1 MSAEPR
7 PLPEGTLLAERFEV
21 ESVLGRGAFGIVYL
35 AQDLVRNDAVVVK
48 ELAPAGCQRD
58 ADNLVQLPLEAAHR
72 LRQNFL
78 NEAKTIS
85 RLHVRGVLPVRMG
98 FAENGTA
105 YFATDY
111 LPNAG
116 TVERLLLKE
125 GRLEIDGALD
135 ILYQCLEILESI
147 HAKGVLHRD
156 LKPSNILINSNG
168 EVTLIDFG
176 AAREWQADAST
187 THTVLF
193 TPGYAPLEQM
203 AERARRGPASDLFAL
218 CATTYEMLAG
228 RKPET
233 ATDRASGAELTPLHS
248 LRPDV
253 DVAVTYAIEAGL
265 ALKYTDRPQSIE
277 AFREL
282 LARETDADGP
292 QGLFELDAQMMRLQ
306 KFAFERR
313 ECPACKGLLE
323 DPKPLRSGVC
333 PVCHEGSVKRREIH
347 RHQCPI
353 CRVAILK
360 RIHNLNPMRTCPK
373 CGTGWLNVKRKNLLS
388 KEVIATCQDCS
399 ATFSGDQLGGD
410 TLAKSGRAEHLWRCD
425 SCGSQLDER
434 PDGRLAV
441 KHSTRSSAYTVLYP
455 EEWDCVAA
463 GLEPGSG
470 NAECTVCASDY
481 YVEGEG
487 ITLLACKDDPF
498 GFSKA
503 NLGRLLTLEDNRW
516 MAVGKFNPHPGLV
529 CQHCHTEFDKET
541 GDYLRLVR
549 SAHRRLLRHLD
560 EPNKLI
566 DWHRLAQDLPTVVD
580 EPGLTDRLLEE
591 VVASYQKGE
600 IGFDDG
606 NSTIWKGPAINL
618 DSSATGTLS
627 ITKTEFQFGG
637 MFKKSKLPF
646 DTIRSCRVSE
656 NAIWFLVSGEAEPF
670 GFQVEPVDLT
680 VQLQSGRYTVELGV
694 DHLAERVNSERLG
707 RVPMTKRDR
716 G

>member
-7 PLPEGTLLAERFEV
+7 PLPQGTLLADRFEV

-35 AQDLVRNDAVVVK
+35 AQDLQRNDPVVVK
-48 ELAPAGCQRD
+48 ELAPAGCRRNQN
-58 ADNLVQLPLEAAHR
+58 NLVELPPEAAHR

-85 RLHVRGVLPVRMG
+85 RLHVRGVLPVRLG

-111 LPNAG
+111 LPNAE
-116 TVERLLLKE
+116 TVERLLQKE

-147 HAKGVLHRD
+147 HSKGVLHRD

-203 AERARRGPASDLFAL
+203 TERAHRGPASDLFAL
-218 CATTYEMLAG
+218 CATIYEMLSG

-233 ATDRASGAELTPLHS
+233 ATERASGTPLTPLQT
-248 LRPDV
+248 LRPDAELAIT
-253 DVAVTYAIEAGL
+253 DAVEAGL
-265 ALKYTDRPQSIE
+265 SLKYTDRPQSIE

-282 LARETDADGP
+282 LARETNAEGP
-292 QGLFELDAQMMRLQ
+292 RSLFELDAQMVRLQ
-306 KFAFERR
+306 RFSFERR

-323 DPKPLRSGVC
+323 DPKPLRSGTC
-333 PVCHEGSVKRREIH
+333 PVCHDGSVRKREIH
-347 RHQCPI
+347 AHQCPV
-353 CRVAILK
+353 CRASILK
-360 RIHNLNPMRTCPK
+360 RFRNVDPMHTCPT
-373 CGTGWLNVKRKNLLS
+373 CGTGWLNVKKKNLLR
-388 KEVIATCQDCS
+388 KEITATCMDCT
-399 ATFSGDQLGGD
+399 ATFTGDQL
-410 TLAKSGRAEHLWRCD
+410 TEEARIKSGRSDQVWRCD
-425 SCGSQLDER
+425 SCGCQLDER
-434 PDGRLAV
+434 TDGRLELKAAA
-441 KHSTRSSAYTVLYP
+441 RPGPYTVLYP

-470 NAECTVCASDY
+470 NAECTVCAADY
-481 YVEGEG
+481 FMEGEN
-487 ITLLACKDDPF
+487 ITLLACSDDPF
-498 GFSKA
+498 GFAKA

-529 CQHCHTEFDKET
+529 CQQCHTEFDKDN
-541 GDYLRLVR
+541 DYLRLVR
-549 SAHRRLLRHLD
+549 SPHRRLLQHLD

-566 DWHRLAQDLPTVVD
+566 DWHRLAQDLPTVVE
-580 EPGLTDRLLEE
+580 EPTLTDRLLAEI
-591 VVASYQKGE
+591 VTSYERGE
-600 IGFDDG
+600 IGFDDA
-606 NSTIWKGPAINL
+606 NNVIWKGPTVNL
-618 DSSATGTLS
+618 DSSANGTLT
-627 ITKTEFQFGG
+627 ITRTEFQFGG
-637 MFKKSKLPF
+637 VFKKSKLPF
-646 DTIRSCRVSE
+646 DTIRSCRVE
-656 NAIWFLVSGEAEPF
+656 DNAVWFLIAGEAEPF
-670 GFQVEPVDLT
+670 GFQVEAVDLT
-680 VQLQSGRYTVELGV
+680 IQLQSGRYTVELGMEQ
-694 DHLAERVNSERLG
+694 LAERVNFERLG
-707 RVPMTKRDR
+707 RVPVAKRDR